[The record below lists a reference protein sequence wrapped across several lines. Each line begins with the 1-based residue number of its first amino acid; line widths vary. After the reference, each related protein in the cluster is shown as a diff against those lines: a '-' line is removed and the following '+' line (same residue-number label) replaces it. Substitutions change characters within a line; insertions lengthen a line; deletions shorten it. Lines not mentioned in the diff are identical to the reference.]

1 MQSMAVILARKG
13 SKGLPGKNLM
23 PIAGRACIEWTIDE
37 ALASRVDRVV
47 VSSDDEGVLG
57 IARRRGVSVHR
68 RSAAAAGDT
77 ATVDRAAREA
87 LAGMDADPVVI
98 LYGNVPIRPPGV
110 IDRALALLEESGCDS
125 VQSYQL
131 VGKHH
136 PWWTTRVD
144 ADGLVR
150 AWEGEVLYHGVYRR
164 QDLPPAYIPSGAVIV
179 VRRDALELRLGAEP
193 GPHAFF
199 GLDRRGVVDAIG
211 QTVDIDCALD
221 ALVADVMLT
230 ERLRRAA

>member
-1 MQSMAVILARKG
+1 MPSIAVIVARKG
-13 SKGLPGKNLM
+13 SKGLPGKNVM
-23 PIAGRACIEWTIDE
+23 PIAGRACIEWTIDD
-37 ALASRVDRVV
+37 AIASSVDGVL
-47 VSSDDEGVLG
+47 VSSDDESVLG
-57 IARRRGVSVHR
+57 IARRRGVAVHR
-68 RSAAAAGDT
+68 RSAENAGDT
-77 ATVDRAAREA
+77 ATVDGAVREA
-87 LAGMDADPVVI
+87 LAETDADPVVV
-98 LYGNVPIRPPGV
+98 LYANVPIRPAGV

-125 VQSYQL
+125 VQSFEP

-144 ADGLVR
+144 AGGQVQP
-150 AWEGEVLYHGVYRR
+150 WEGDLLYHGVFRR
-164 QDLPPAYIPSGAVIV
+164 QDLPAAYIPTGAVIA

-199 GLDRRGVVDAIG
+199 GLARRGVVDPIG
-211 QTVDIDCALD
+211 RTVDIDGPLD